1 MSKLEEK
8 KVNKGPNL
16 SDLSAPTP
24 TRRGEGISDL
34 IAPPPPPPPTDPQ
47 AESPVAPVAA
57 ESLQARRS
65 PDLPDIEISPET
77 AVPDAPSPA
86 AGDQGAS
93 GDTPKRPRT
102 KTKAQGGVYVSSGV
116 KKRFEKYRH
125 DSRLTNVQV
134 VLQAVG
140 EKHAELQDII
150 AAAKYSAAPVNPLFD
165 EDPSTVRYLGG
176 GSSQISF
183 APTKSQATKL
193 DDIGKQLGFS
203 TRSTWLAPVLNA
215 FLPGRKDI
223 ARS

>member
-8 KVNKGPNL
+8 KV
-16 SDLSAPTP
+16 
-24 TRRGEGISDL
+24 RRGEGISDL
-34 IAPPPPPPPTDPQ
+34 IAPPPPPPPAAAPAEDPID
-47 AESPVAPVAA
+47 PVAA
-57 ESLQARRS
+57 ESPRLTRS
-65 PDLPDIEISPET
+65 PDLPDIETAPQTAEPET
-77 AVPDAPSPA
+77 SQPEPVDQDAAEP
-86 AGDQGAS
+86 
-93 GDTPKRPRT
+93 TTRRPRT
-102 KTKAQGGVYVSSGV
+102 KTKPQGGVYVSSGV

-140 EKHAELQDII
+140 EKHGELNDII
-150 AAAKYSAAPVNPLFD
+150 EAAKYSSAPVNPLFD

-183 APTKSQATKL
+183 APTEAQAAKL
-193 DDIGKQLGFS
+193 DQIGERLGFT

-215 FLPGRKDI
+215 FLPGRKDT